1 MTDPVKV
8 VWEYLSSLPGLP
20 SGCVTGDLVGR
31 EAGQATVYLNESG
44 GFRLV
49 RDRMDRVDVEYDVY
63 AEDRA
68 EAKRLALLVRQALLE
83 ELPGREAGGA
93 LVLDVAEISRP
104 RYYPDSVSREH
115 MYGGE
120 VTLFLTYTNRN

>member
-1 MTDPVKV
+1 MIDPVTV
-8 VWEYLSSLPGLP
+8 VWEYLSSLPDLP
-20 SGCVTGDLVGR
+20 HGSVTGDLVGR
-31 EAGQATVYLNESG
+31 EAGETTVYLAESG
-44 GFRLV
+44 GHRLV
-49 RDRMDRVDVEYDVY
+49 RDRMDRADIEYDVY

-83 ELPGREAGGA
+83 RLPGQEAGGA
-93 LVLDVAEISRP
+93 LVLDVAEVSRP

-120 VTLFLTYTNRN
+120 IAVFYVVA

>member
-1 MTDPVKV
+1 MIDPVNILF
-8 VWEYLSSLPGLP
+8 EYLSSRSDLPQG
-20 SGCVTGDLVGR
+20 SVTGDLVGR
-31 EAGQATVYLNESG
+31 EAGQTTVYLNESG

-49 RDRMDRVDVEYDVY
+49 RDRMDRADVEYDVY

-83 ELPGREAGGA
+83 GLPGREAGEA

-120 VTLFLTYTNRN
+120 ASIFYIAT